1 MVQQGISLYINDDW
15 YFTQA
20 KIQIKMKQ
28 NLKIYQNGILKIYDS
43 TTNSWKVVGAAGT
56 NMINLYTVDDE
67 EFIESNNKEF
77 LVRQQT
83 NPISSLL

>member
-20 KIQIKMKQ
+20 KIFL
-28 NLKIYQNGILKIYDS
+28 NSSTWQNGILKIYDS

-56 NMINLYTVDDE
+56 NMINLYTVNDE

>member
-1 MVQQGISLYINDDW
+1 MVQQGISVYINDDW

-20 KIQIKMKQ
+20 KIFL
-28 NLKIYQNGILKIYDS
+28 NSSTWQNGILKIYDS

-83 NPISSLL
+83 RPISSLS